1 MNLANKSKSIAG
13 FVGGAVTTLL
23 AFWAEYQN
31 MTLKQVVAA
40 LVAGLVTGVVVHQ
53 APKNK
58 EV

>member
-1 MNLANKSKSIAG
+1 MNLGNKSKAVAG

-23 AFWAEYQN
+23 AFWAQYQN
-31 MTLKQVVAA
+31 MTLKQVLSA
-40 LVAGLVTGVVVHQ
+40 LVAGVVTGFVVHQ